1 MPVYKQPNSKNWLIE
16 FKVDGKR
23 FRRSSGT
30 NIKRKA
36 KRLEEK
42 WRQEIY
48 DGALLDAPEIDDRF
62 DAALDAL
69 LAPEA
74 YTGLAAAFVD
84 RVLAGEA

>member
-1 MPVYKQPNSKNWLIE
+1 MARGHLERKLFSRCMEFRCPVSLTKHLDPVKGGRPQVL
-16 FKVDGKR
+16 DGR
-23 FRRSSGT
+23 GSFRDA
-30 NIKRKA
+30 I
-36 KRLEEK
+36 
-42 WRQEIY
+42 
-48 DGALLDAPEIDDRF
+48 LDAPEIDDRF